1 MGSFSGVRE
10 VERTITLPDG
20 KRLAGTLAIPSDP
33 RSAVIFAHGTGS
45 SRFSPRNR
53 AVASALNRGG
63 FCTLLMDLLTEEEE
77 EAERYTR
84 QLRFDVDM
92 LAERLAI
99 AIVLM
104 QEEFGMPIGV
114 FGASTG
120 AAAALIAAAKEPN
133 RVKAVVSRGG
143 RPDLA
148 GAALRLVRTPTLLIV
163 GELDTAVIELNE
175 QARSRMTAPVE
186 IKLVPGASHLFEEPG
201 TLEEVAALARA
212 WFEVHLSPGPNS
224 RTA

>member
-1 MGSFSGVRE
+1 MRE
-10 VERTITLPDG
+10 LEKTITLPDG
-20 KRLAGTLAIPSDP
+20 KRLAGTLAIPPDA

-45 SRFSPRNR
+45 SRFSPRNQ
-53 AVASALNRGG
+53 AVASTLNRGG
-63 FCTLLMDLLTEEEE
+63 FCTLLMDLLTEVEE

-84 QLRFDVDM
+84 ELRFDVDM
-92 LAERLAI
+92 LAERLAV

-104 QEEFGMPIGV
+104 QEEFGMPIGL

-120 AAAALIAAAKEPN
+120 AAAALIAAAKEPK

-148 GAALRLVRTPTLLIV
+148 GASLRLVRAPTLLIV
-163 GELDTAVIELNE
+163 GELDTTVIELNE

-186 IKLVPGASHLFEEPG
+186 MKLVPGATHLFEEPG
-201 TLEEVAALARA
+201 TLEEVAALARG
-212 WFEVHLSPGPNS
+212 WFDVNLSPGRNS